1 MPKVRN
7 VIIGAGPAGLQL
19 GYFFQKSGV
28 EYVILEKAPAAASF
42 FDRYPL
48 SGKLISINKPHT
60 GSDNP
65 EFNLRHDWNSLLNNE
80 GHLFTDYSK
89 DYYPDSKDL
98 VKYLNDFATKN
109 KLNIVYNTKV
119 IKIKKAT
126 DGTAKYM
133 ILADENVD
141 GEIKKNIYDCDKLII
156 ATGLS
161 KMKMPGFE
169 HNVKR
174 PVKHYGEYEKGYFQ
188 NPENLEKYRN
198 KSLLLVGN
206 GNAAFELGNLLN
218 HLCSSVLILGKKPK
232 EWAMSTHYT
241 GDLRSIYL
249 PLYDTFLLKSLNGFD
264 NHNVKKFTINQET
277 EDGKYTLTYICT
289 DKCKTVHNYLEENFG
304 GVDEVIYCT
313 GWAFDNSMFDFDVQL
328 VPGDK
333 YPAIS
338 SYYESVNNDDL
349 YFIGSLMHSLDF
361 KKSSGG
367 FIHGFRYLIGL
378 FFNMNFARKF
388 DVGRFKLTAS
398 LSEIIEH
405 IMYRINVTSSLYQ
418 MYGEM
423 CDLFYVDP
431 ETDELVYYNGVNLST
446 YINEMPKQ
454 LPGTYFFTLKLE
466 YGQKRI
472 TNIYE
477 FGLKVSDIGTESQTT
492 LLHPV
497 IRVYKDIESGS
508 KILVDTIHF
517 DEDLFADYTL
527 PSKYSDKFYRT
538 LRMFIDL

>member
-1 MPKVRN
+1 MPNFKN
-7 VIIGAGPAGLQL
+7 IIIGAGPAGLQL
-19 GYFFQKSGV
+19 GYFFQKYGV
-28 EYVILEKAPAAASF
+28 EYVILEKNAAAASF
-42 FDRYPL
+42 FDNYPL
-48 SGKLISINKPHT
+48 SGKLISINKPNT

-65 EFNLRHDWNSLLNNE
+65 EFNLRHDWNSLLNKE
-80 GHLFTDYSK
+80 GHLFKNYSK

-98 VKYLNDFATKN
+98 VKYLNDFAIIN
-109 KLNIVYNTKV
+109 NLNIVYNTKV
-119 IKIKKAT
+119 VKVMKS
-126 DGTAKYM
+126 
-133 ILADENVD
+133 ED
-141 GEIKKNIYDCDKLII
+141 GESKYIIYTDEGFDNEIMKNIYSCEKLII

-169 HNVKR
+169 SNVKR
-174 PVKHYGEYEKGYFQ
+174 PVKHYGQYEKGYFQ

-218 HLCSSVLILGKKPK
+218 HLCSSILILGKKPK

-264 NHNVKKFTINQET
+264 NQKVKNFTINQET
-277 EDGKYTLTYICT
+277 EDSKYTLTYICN
-289 DKCKTVHNYLEENFG
+289 DKCKIVHNYLEENFG

-313 GWAFDNSMFDFDVQL
+313 GWGFDNSIFDFDIQL
-328 VPGDK
+328 VSGDK
-333 YPAIS
+333 YPAIN
-338 SYYESVNNDDL
+338 SYYESLNNKDL

-367 FIHGFRYLIGL
+367 FIHGFRYLIGH
-378 FFNMNFARKF
+378 FFNMNFAHKF
-388 DVGRFKLTAS
+388 DVDRFKLTAS
-398 LSEIIEH
+398 LSELLEH

-423 CDLFYVDP
+423 CDLFYEDP
-431 ETDELVYYNGVNLST
+431 ETDEIVYYNSVNLST
-446 YINEMPKQ
+446 YINDMPK
-454 LPGTYFFTLKLE
+454 LLVGTYFFTLKLE
-466 YGQKRI
+466 YGQRRI

-477 FGLKVSDIGTESQTT
+477 FGLKASSVGTESQAT

-497 IRVYKDIESGS
+497 IYVYKDTESGA

-517 DEDLFADYTL
+517 DEDLFADYLL
-527 PSKYSDKFYRT
+527 PSKYSDKLYRT